1 VALWWFYRSTVGKKI
16 IMAVTG
22 IVLVAF
28 VIVHMLGNLTL
39 FQGAEHIN
47 AYSHLL
53 HASSELL
60 WIARLVLLIAVILH
74 IDAAVRL
81 TRRAHAARP
90 IGYDERRPQVSTL
103 ASRTMRWGGAL
114 ILVFVIFHLLHF
126 TTGTLLPVYHPGD
139 VYANVVT
146 GFQVWPVAV
155 FYIIAMVALGF
166 HLYHGA
172 WSSIRTL
179 GLSRPKPRPLHR
191 SVAVV
196 VAVVVA
202 VGFAIIP
209 LAVLLRWVR

>member
-1 VALWWFYRSTVGKKI
+1 
-16 IMAVTG
+16 MAATG
-22 IVLVAF
+22 LVLVAF

-53 HASSELL
+53 HASGELL
-60 WIARLVLLIAVILH
+60 WFARIVLLVAVILH
-74 IDAAVRL
+74 IDAAVQL

-90 IGYDERRPQVSTL
+90 IGYDQRQPQVSTF
-103 ASRTMRWGGAL
+103 AARTIRWGGAL

-126 TTGTLLPVYHPGD
+126 TTGTFLPVYHPGD
-139 VYANVVT
+139 VYTNVVT
-146 GFQVWPVAV
+146 GFHVWPVAV
-155 FYIIAMVALGF
+155 FYIIAMAALGL

-179 GLSRPKPRPLHR
+179 GLSRPKPNPLHR
-191 SVAVV
+191 SVALL

-209 LAVLLRWVR
+209 LAVLLGWVR